1 MAVIEAIQTTYLEA
15 DAASVTFSSLGSYEH
30 LQLRIS
36 AKSDRS
42 ATYTNDDIKLNLN
55 GDTGSNYSYHRMTG
69 DDSTAGATGA
79 ASDTFIKVS
88 SIQSDAG
95 LSGAANYGGLIVDIL
110 DYRNGSKNTT
120 VVGTSGL
127 TEAPIGKNRMTFFSG
142 LWDNV
147 AAVTSIV
154 LAPSAGSNFIRGSE
168 FTLYGIQE

>member
-1 MAVIEAIQTTYLEA
+1 MKYI
-15 DAASVTFSSLGSYEH
+15 
-30 LQLRIS
+30 
-36 AKSDRS
+36 
-42 ATYTNDDIKLNLN
+42 

-69 DDSTAGATGA
+69 EDSTAGATGA